1 VARISIAG
9 NVPKAMTAGEAVP
22 PALSGCG
29 VEQRNA
35 ADEAGNDKRL
45 VPALLSGRRDC
56 DTIRCRCKAQG
67 MDNIEALPRN
77 TRVVA
82 PLGDVLDRGIIVE
95 PPADDLAMK
104 AWCVSNSRPR

>member
-9 NVPKAMTAGEAVP
+9 NAPKAMTAGEAVP

-45 VPALLSGRRDC
+45 VHALLSGSRDC
-56 DTIRCRCKAQG
+56 GTIHCRCKARG
-67 MDNIEALPRN
+67 MDNIEFYPETPVLSPRWEMFW
-77 TRVVA
+77 
-82 PLGDVLDRGIIVE
+82 IE
-95 PPADDLAMK
+95 
-104 AWCVSNSRPR
+104 VSSWSLRLTISR